1 MKTVLSL
8 AVLVFSTQTLA
19 APFTLDLS
27 HSAVE
32 FSVKHLMVSNVKG
45 KFEKVS
51 GGFDFDTKTN
61 ELKDVNMT
69 IEMNS
74 VNTSDKKRDEHLV
87 SPDFFETTQFPA
99 MTFKTTKPVKVVK
112 GKATKVAGELTLKG
126 VTKPV
131 VLDVVYAGEA
141 EFMGMKKVGFTATTK
156 IKRADFGVTWNKT
169 LDKGGVAVG
178 EEVSVTIEGEANA
191 VPEKK

>member
-1 MKTVLSL
+1 MKAVISL
-8 AVLVFSTQTLA
+8 VAIFFSTQVYA
-19 APFTLDLS
+19 SPFTLDQS

-51 GGFDFDTKTN
+51 GGFDFDTQSN

-74 VNTSDKKRDEHLV
+74 VNTSDKKRDEHLINA
-87 SPDFFETTQFPA
+87 DFFDTAKFST

-112 GKATKVAGELTLKG
+112 GKTAKVAGELTLKG
-126 VTKPV
+126 ITKPV
-131 VLDVVYAGEA
+131 VLDVVYAGET
-141 EFMGMKKVGFTATTK
+141 EFMGMKKIGFTATTK
-156 IKRADFGVTWNKT
+156 IKRADFGVTWNKA

-191 VPEKK
+191 VQNKK